1 MLILTADGSHSLR
14 SERFG
19 VDYHSKHGA
28 VQESTHVFIDGG
40 LRTALEDGEKEIN
53 ILEMGFGTG
62 LNVYLTYL
70 LFSIF
75 QCGT

>member
-1 MLILTADGSHSLR
+1 M
-14 SERFG
+14 
-19 VDYHSKHGA
+19 
-28 VQESTHVFIDGG
+28 QESTHVFIDGG

-70 LFSIF
+70 LSEALPVRYVNRHL
-75 QCGT
+75 